1 MQSISENV
9 LTKFLKNQCSS
20 IISIHRLYIEYF
32 GGLCSCLRDSSASL
46 YILKSALHSR
56 KHSQKHFAFSKVLCI
71 LENIKTFSKVLYT
84 LENILKSTLHSQKCS
99 TSSKTFSKVLY
110 ILKRTLHSWKHSQK
124 YSTSSKVLYTLENI
138 LKSTLHSQKCST

>member
-9 LTKFLKNQCSS
+9 LTKFLKSQCSS
-20 IISIHRLYIEYF
+20 IISIHRLYREYF
-32 GGLCSCLRDSSASL
+32 GGLCRCLRDSSASL

-56 KHSQKHFAFSKVLCI
+56 KHSQKYFAFSKVLCI

-110 ILKRTLHSWKHSQK
+110 ILKSTLHSRKHSQK
-124 YSTSSKVLYTLENI
+124 YSTFSKVLYIESSEFSKVLYTVYV
-138 LKSTLHSQKCST
+138 